1 MSLVKDKTPSHT
13 VKRKKNWKGMRYT
26 MDIMK
31 KDFCCVTLNKIT
43 LEQGSES

>member
-1 MSLVKDKTPSHT
+1 MSLRQNAFSHCE
-13 VKRKKNWKGMRYT
+13 KEKNWKGMRYT

-31 KDFCCVTLNKIT
+31 KDFCCVTLNKVT